1 MKQKFPF
8 EHEIRNTGLKVTEP
22 RLKILSVFEKSKARH
37 LSAEDIHDTLKA
49 KSVVVGM
56 ATIYRAL
63 ANFEKA
69 GILNK
74 STFDDGRA
82 IYEINE
88 GPHHDHIVCVDCGNV
103 EEFVDEEIEKRQKK
117 IANQKGYSLKS
128 HSLVLYGSCSEC
140 LGKVNK

>member
-69 GILNK
+69 RILNK

-128 HSLVLYGSCSEC
+128 HSLVLYGSCSQC
-140 LGKVNK
+140 LGKVDK